1 MSSINVPRRIH
12 RKTEHP
18 VVSYERFILFSI
30 STTYAT
36 SALLTK
42 DLCIEIY
49 GHLRASVVLT
59 RPENVTIICTSVV
72 ALT

>member
-1 MSSINVPRRIH
+1 MSSINVLSIH

-30 STTYAT
+30 VFSISTTRAT

-42 DLCIEIY
+42 DLRIEMY
-49 GHLRASVVLT
+49 GHLRASLVFNQT
-59 RPENVTIICTSVV
+59 
-72 ALT
+72 